1 MKINFSKYSGAG
13 NNFIVIDNRESFFNL
28 SKEQISR
35 LLDINI
41 GIGGDGL
48 ILINKSEKYDF
59 KIVHYTPDGN
69 LGSLCGNG
77 TRCAIAYAHKKNI
90 IKIDTIFEAYD
101 GVHNA
106 SVIDDELIEMQMK
119 INSIITKNDYG
130 LWVDTGSPHLIIE
143 TLNTDAIDVEKEG
156 KLIRYSDNF
165 RENGVNVNFVQKISD
180 EVFKIRTYERGVEYE
195 TMACGTG
202 STASALCMNYL
213 GKTTKNEIKMKC
225 LGGDLTIKFQEKDKE
240 YSEITHVGPAQE
252 VFKGSFVI

>member
-13 NNFIVIDNRESFFNL
+13 NNFIVIDNRKSFFNL
-28 SKEQISR
+28 PKEQISR

-90 IKIDTIFEAYD
+90 IKNDTIFEAFD

-119 INSIITKNDYG
+119 INSKITKNDYG

-143 TLNTDAIDVEKEG
+143 TSNTDDIDVEKEG

-165 RENGVNVNFVQKISD
+165 RENGVNVNYVQKISD
-180 EVFKIRTYERGVEYE
+180 EVFKIRTYERGVENE
-195 TMACGTG
+195 TLSCGTG
-202 STASALCMNYL
+202 ATASAIAMNFL
-213 GKTTKNEIKMKC
+213 KKTNSEKIKIKTI
-225 LGGDLTIKFQEKDKE
+225 GGDLNVKFNTNNKSYKNIELSGHVSKVFSGEIK
-240 YSEITHVGPAQE
+240 I
-252 VFKGSFVI
+252 